1 LFSKNRPGTVH
12 DSEGCEKEA
21 FEAIDK
27 IHTIC
32 ADLGEPMADVA
43 LAWVL
48 QQPGVTA
55 VLAGA
60 RKPDQIINNARAVDL
75 KLTDEIL
82 NRLSDATQEVKNN
95 IGPNADP
102 WRTASRIR

>member
-1 LFSKNRPGTVH
+1 
-12 DSEGCEKEA
+12 
-21 FEAIDK
+21 
-27 IHTIC
+27 
-32 ADLGEPMADVA
+32 MAHVA

-60 RKPDQIINNARAVDL
+60 RKPHQVIENARAADL
-75 KLTDEIL
+75 ELTDEVL
-82 NRLSDATQEVKNN
+82 KTLSDATLEVKET

-102 WRTASRIR
+102 WRTESRIR